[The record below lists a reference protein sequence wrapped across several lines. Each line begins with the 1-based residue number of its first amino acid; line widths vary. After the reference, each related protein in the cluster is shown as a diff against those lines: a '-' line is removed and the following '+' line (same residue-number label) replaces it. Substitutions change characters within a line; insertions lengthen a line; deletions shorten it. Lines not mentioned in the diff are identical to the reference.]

1 MPTDLID
8 LAAPVEKAFLVA
20 VDTGTDDGWTAED
33 SLAELANLATT
44 AGADV
49 VGAEWQNRRHVDPN
63 WYVGKGKAEELV
75 AAKRETGFDVLV
87 ADDELSPAQQRA
99 LEELLNVKVI
109 DRSRLILDIFAL
121 HAQTHEGRLQVE
133 LAQLEYQLPR
143 LTRLWTHLSRTGGG
157 IGTRGPGESQLET
170 DRRIIRTRISK
181 MKERVEQVR
190 QQRETAARGRDR
202 RLWPT
207 VGIVGYTNA
216 GKSTLL
222 NALVGSEVAQ
232 AEDKL
237 FATLDPTSRQVKL
250 GDGQTAIV
258 TDTVG
263 FIHKL
268 PHQLVEAFR
277 ATLEEVNRAD
287 VLVEVVD
294 ASDAHFEEH
303 RATVQTVLDEL
314 GAGDKPRLLAFN
326 KADLLDPAARDGG
339 RRRRPAIAGA
349 VFVSALTGYGMET
362 LRAEIAALL
371 ASLWVDVDV
380 ALPYAAGELL
390 ARVRE
395 RGTVELEYGERDVR
409 VTGRVAPALAGE
421 LEAAAARWAA
431 ATLEDDAGRR
441 SAPRDDR
448 HRCAPGGRARAAD
461 GGRPSSGRSP
471 RAGAAGA
478 GARRSTLD
486 GGAGPLGAARG
497 VAGRPAD
504 LPRTGD
510 PGRAADPPSRRRRR
524 ELHGNVVTSDGVRHL
539 RFDWSLEHELFIVG
553 STVGGCRHRCIAWP
567 ASSRWG
573 RGGGSRSLADRRR
586 ARARRPSAWRVT
598 RTSAGGWHLV
608 DVETRRGTDDAS
620 STTTAS
626 RSLPGAGQ
634 LAARDRLIRAFVDGL
649 WTTARNGA
657 QLPAKLVDKSVARPQ
672 DASAIVGLARRGPRP
687 KAVSRMQISGV
698 DYGPA
703 VPSGVSV
710 SAAGTREP
718 RPR

>member
-1 MPTDLID
+1 MPTNMID
-8 LAAPVEKAFLVA
+8 VEPPMEQAFLVA
-20 VDTGTDDGWTAED
+20 VDTGSEDGWTAED
-33 SLAELANLATT
+33 SLAELASLAST

-63 WYVGKGKAEELV
+63 WYVGKGKAEDLV
-75 AAKRETGFDVLV
+75 AAKRETGFDVLI

-99 LEELLNVKVI
+99 LEELLKVKVI

-181 MKERVEQVR
+181 MKERVEAVR

-222 NALVGSEVAQ
+222 NALVGSEVAR

-268 PHQLVEAFR
+268 PHQLVDAFR

-287 VLVEVVD
+287 VLIEVVD
-294 ASDAHFEEH
+294 AADGHFEEH

-314 GAGDKPRLLAFN
+314 GAGDKPRLVAFN
-326 KADLLDPAARDGG
+326 KADLLDPSARDGTAPA
-339 RRRRPAIAGA
+339 PAIAGS
-349 VFVSALTGYGMET
+349 VFVSGLTGYGLDT

-395 RGTVELEYGERDVR
+395 RGTVDLEYRDHDVR
-409 VTGRVAPALAGE
+409 IAGRVAPALAGE
-421 LEAAAARWAA
+421 LEAVGARWAEQVNEA
-431 ATLEDDAGRR
+431 
-441 SAPRDDR
+441 
-448 HRCAPGGRARAAD
+448 
-461 GGRPSSGRSP
+461 
-471 RAGAAGA
+471 
-478 GARRSTLD
+478 
-486 GGAGPLGAARG
+486 
-497 VAGRPAD
+497 
-504 LPRTGD
+504 
-510 PGRAADPPSRRRRR
+510 
-524 ELHGNVVTSDGVRHL
+524 
-539 RFDWSLEHELFIVG
+539 
-553 STVGGCRHRCIAWP
+553 
-567 ASSRWG
+567 
-573 RGGGSRSLADRRR
+573 
-586 ARARRPSAWRVT
+586 
-598 RTSAGGWHLV
+598 
-608 DVETRRGTDDAS
+608 
-620 STTTAS
+620 
-626 RSLPGAGQ
+626 
-634 LAARDRLIRAFVDGL
+634 
-649 WTTARNGA
+649 
-657 QLPAKLVDKSVARPQ
+657 
-672 DASAIVGLARRGPRP
+672 
-687 KAVSRMQISGV
+687 KAVATER
-698 DYGPA
+698 
-703 VPSGVSV
+703 
-710 SAAGTREP
+710 
-718 RPR
+718 

>member
-1 MPTDLID
+1 MTSRLID
-8 LAAPVEKAFLVA
+8 LEVPVEKAFLVA
-20 VDTGTDDGWTAED
+20 VDTGAEDGWTAQE
-33 SLAELANLATT
+33 SLSELANLAAT

-63 WYVGKGKAEELV
+63 WYIGKGKAEELA
-75 AAKRETGFDVLV
+75 AAKRETGFDVLI

-99 LEELLNVKVI
+99 LEELLRVKVI

-143 LTRLWTHLSRTGGG
+143 LTKLWTHLSRTGGG

-190 QQRETAARGRDR
+190 QQRSTAARGRDR

-222 NALVGSEVAQ
+222 NTLVGSEVAK

-268 PHQLVEAFR
+268 PHQLVDAFR

-294 ASDAHFEEH
+294 ASDPHVVEH
-303 RATVQTVLDEL
+303 RTTVQTVLDEL
-314 GAGDKPRLLAFN
+314 GAGEKPRLVAFN
-326 KADLLDPAARDGG
+326 KADLVERAALNGSAPA
-339 RRRRPAIAGA
+339 PAVAGS
-349 VFVSALTGYGMET
+349 VLVSALTGFGMDT

-371 ASLWVDVDV
+371 ATLWVDVD
-380 ALPYAAGELL
+380 ATLPYAAGELL

-409 VTGRVAPALAGE
+409 IVGRVAPALASE
-421 LEAAAARWAA
+421 LEAAARSWAE
-431 ATLEDDAGRR
+431 TVDAV
-441 SAPRDDR
+441 APV
-448 HRCAPGGRARAAD
+448 
-461 GGRPSSGRSP
+461 
-471 RAGAAGA
+471 
-478 GARRSTLD
+478 
-486 GGAGPLGAARG
+486 
-497 VAGRPAD
+497 VAQG
-504 LPRTGD
+504 
-510 PGRAADPPSRRRRR
+510 
-524 ELHGNVVTSDGVRHL
+524 
-539 RFDWSLEHELFIVG
+539 
-553 STVGGCRHRCIAWP
+553 
-567 ASSRWG
+567 
-573 RGGGSRSLADRRR
+573 
-586 ARARRPSAWRVT
+586 
-598 RTSAGGWHLV
+598 
-608 DVETRRGTDDAS
+608 
-620 STTTAS
+620 
-626 RSLPGAGQ
+626 
-634 LAARDRLIRAFVDGL
+634 
-649 WTTARNGA
+649 
-657 QLPAKLVDKSVARPQ
+657 
-672 DASAIVGLARRGPRP
+672 
-687 KAVSRMQISGV
+687 
-698 DYGPA
+698 
-703 VPSGVSV
+703 
-710 SAAGTREP
+710 
-718 RPR
+718 